1 MYVID
6 VCENSHTPCETRKI
20 NRFLCPWL
28 LLGLLMRSPHKKT
41 HTFKG
46 RESTEFWWNR
56 MKYQWL
62 TESQQKEARQA
73 DFDKNM
79 QIWNTERDAWKWKL
93 DERWRSNGSEKWAL
107 VYSAVSE
114 CGILN
119 EQVAA
124 WRVEVEMEYSI
135 TTVGEESGKK
145 LLDLSTPSSQKYGKL
160 ERIGNILCLEATGKS
175 LLVFKLQGIKSSFKL
190 CLD

>member
-1 MYVID
+1 MASFGFID
-6 VCENSHTPCETRKI
+6 A
-20 NRFLCPWL
+20 F
-28 LLGLLMRSPHKKT
+28 SPQKK

-93 DERWRSNGSEKWAL
+93 DERWRRNGSEKGAL

-124 WRVEVEMEYSI
+124 WRVEVEMKYSI

-145 LLDLSTPSSQKYGKL
+145 LLDLSTPSSQKCGKM
-160 ERIGNILCLEATGKS
+160 ERRGNILCLEATGKS